1 MAVAFSERRLA
12 IENAQRE
19 RDWAITT
26 LHSIGDAVITTD
38 QHARVT
44 FINPQAEE
52 LLSWAHKQIINRHI
66 SEVFQVRALDE
77 LGGKQENPVE
87 RCLRGVHTPPHRSFL
102 TNRLNEEII
111 IENSVSPIR
120 DQYGRHVEG
129 VVIVFHDV
137 SKERHL
143 RELSSVQSN
152 QDTLT
157 GLFNRQEFEYRLSA
171 LVTQAKTESTSHTFL
186 YLDIDQFTQLIE
198 IYGQPAADIL
208 LQQFA
213 TALQKRIRNG
223 DIFARITRDQ
233 FAILLKN
240 CPIEWAENVADSFL
254 KEIRECRFIL
264 DDKPLSLTASIGA
277 ITINAQTEKNPTAL
291 IERAELACYAAKEE
305 GSNRVYVHIGSD
317 QKLRS
322 LRQHETQWSNQV
334 RRAIAENQLQLYS
347 QQITPI
353 DHSIS
358 NGSCY
363 EILVRLRTDKNELIL
378 PQQFLP
384 VAERYSF
391 MGHVDRWVIS
401 QVFAHLA
408 ERPLDRVDDEYIGIN
423 LSIMTLN
430 DNSFIHFMQE
440 QLTHLTVAPATIC
453 FELNEMEI
461 LTTLDKSSYFI
472 QTLHEMGFSFALDRF
487 GSGIAS
493 FDYLKRQLPV
503 QYLKLDGRLIKNMES
518 DMLARHIIKAIA
530 QIAQTMGIK
539 TIAPYVEN
547 DVLLQLI
554 SATSVDYLQG
564 FAIAKPE
571 PLKIYAI
578 SNITSKIM

>member
-1 MAVAFSERRLA
+1 M
-12 IENAQRE
+12 
-19 RDWAITT
+19 
-26 LHSIGDAVITTD
+26 
-38 QHARVT
+38 
-44 FINPQAEE
+44 
-52 LLSWAHKQIINRHI
+52 
-66 SEVFQVRALDE
+66 
-77 LGGKQENPVE
+77 
-87 RCLRGVHTPPHRSFL
+87 
-102 TNRLNEEII
+102 
-111 IENSVSPIR
+111 
-120 DQYGRHVEG
+120 
-129 VVIVFHDV
+129 
-137 SKERHL
+137 
-143 RELSSVQSN
+143 
-152 QDTLT
+152 
-157 GLFNRQEFEYRLSA
+157 
-171 LVTQAKTESTSHTFL
+171 
-186 YLDIDQFTQLIE
+186 
-198 IYGQPAADIL
+198 
-208 LQQFA
+208 
-213 TALQKRIRNG
+213 
-223 DIFARITRDQ
+223 
-233 FAILLKN
+233 
-240 CPIEWAENVADSFL
+240 
-254 KEIRECRFIL
+254 
-264 DDKPLSLTASIGA
+264 
-277 ITINAQTEKNPTAL
+277 
-291 IERAELACYAAKEE
+291 
-305 GSNRVYVHIGSD
+305 YVHIGSD